1 MTILHTLA
9 SGSSGN
15 AALLEQDG
23 VCLLVDAGISC
34 RRITAALRELGR
46 SLEDLSGILITHT
59 HTDHIAGLQTLLKQ
73 WDGPIFASE
82 AAGRDLRRRL
92 AGMEGR
98 LSPFALGRRFTVN
111 GCDVDPFPTS
121 HDAPGSAGFRIGEFG
136 LLTDTGYVTDEAAD
150 ILSGVP
156 LLVLEANH
164 DVDMLR
170 GGTYPYFLKQR
181 ILSDEGHLSNEAAA
195 RFAVQSCR
203 DGTQEVVLAHLSKD
217 NNTPDAAL
225 SAVSAA
231 LAEAGEAAPTLSVA
245 ARDCVGPCHK
255 VSEAVCKK

>member
-1 MTILHTLA
+1 
-9 SGSSGN
+9 
-15 AALLEQDG
+15 
-23 VCLLVDAGISC
+23 VD
-34 RRITAALRELGR
+34 
-46 SLEDLSGILITHT
+46 
-59 HTDHIAGLQTLLKQ
+59 
-73 WDGPIFASE
+73 
-82 AAGRDLRRRL
+82 
-92 AGMEGR
+92 
-98 LSPFALGRRFTVN
+98 

-121 HDAPGSAGFRIGEFG
+121 HDAPGSAGFRIGDFG

-150 ILSGVP
+150 TLSGVP

-170 GGTYPYFLKQR
+170 GGAYPYYLKQR

-203 DGTQEVVLAHLSKD
+203 DGTLEVVLAHLSRD
-217 NNTPDAAL
+217 NNTPGAAL

-231 LAEAGEAAPTLSVA
+231 LAEAGEAPALSVA
-245 ARDCVGPCHK
+245 SRDCLGPCHE